1 MKVFDLYNDKN
12 HQLTIEKKI
21 ELEALHDANH
31 DANHDDR
38 DRIKALLLHSKG

>member
-21 ELEALHDANH
+21 ELEALHDANR
-31 DANHDDR
+31 DDR

>member
-21 ELEALHDANH
+21 ELEALHDASRG
-31 DANHDDR
+31 DR
-38 DRIKALLLHSKG
+38 DRIKAVLLRSKG